1 MKNFYKFSPLTEKE
15 EHAATKIVHSALEV
29 HRAIGPGLLESVY
42 ETCFC
47 HELSKKGL
55 EFKKQ
60 VTVPIR
66 YDNLSF
72 ESALRLDVLVEG
84 CVICE
89 LKALEIVL
97 PVHSAQVLSYL
108 RMCKLRLGF
117 LINFNVPVI
126 RQGIKRIIL

>member
-1 MKNFYKFSPLTEKE
+1 MKNFYTFSPLTEKE
-15 EHAATKIVHSALEV
+15 ERVATKIVHSALQV
-29 HRAIGPGLLESVY
+29 HRALGPGLLESIY

-47 HELSKKGL
+47 HELSKCGL

-60 VTVPIR
+60 ITIPIR

-72 ESALRLDVLVEG
+72 ESALRLDVLVES
-84 CVICE
+84 CVVCE
-89 LKALEIVL
+89 LKSLEVIL

-117 LINFNVPVI
+117 LINFN
-126 RQGIKRIIL
+126 

>member
-1 MKNFYKFSPLTEKE
+1 MKNFYKFVPLSEKE
-15 EHAATKIVHSALEV
+15 ENAATKIVQSAFDV
-29 HRAIGPGLLESVY
+29 HKSLGPGLLERVY

-47 HELSKKGL
+47 HDHSKRGV

-60 VTVPIR
+60 VPIPIK
-66 YDNLSF
+66 YDNLTL
-72 ESALRLDVLVEG
+72 ESSLRLDVLVQG

-89 LKALEIVL
+89 LKSIEIIL

-108 RMCKLRLGF
+108 RMSQLRLGF
-117 LINFNVPVI
+117 LINFNVPMI

>member
-1 MKNFYKFSPLTEKE
+1 MKKFYRFLPLTEKE
-15 EHAATKIVHSALEV
+15 ECTATKIVHSALQV

-47 HELSKKGL
+47 HELSKCGL

-60 VTVPIR
+60 VTIPIK

-89 LKALEIVL
+89 LKSLEFVL

-117 LINFNVPVI
+117 LINFNVPAI
-126 RQGIKRIIL
+126 KQGIKRIIL